1 MSIFLSLLMDNSENS
16 SLIDYHNIHRLKS
29 KRYDFLLTIYQKR
42 HTIFQLCQRGD
53 FIVFPEKRK
62 KLEAKGWKVGSADE
76 FLQLTPE
83 EVEYIELKLTLRKY
97 VKKHQ
102 SLRMG

>member
-1 MSIFLSLLMDNSENS
+1 M
-16 SLIDYHNIHRLKS
+16 
-29 KRYDFLLTIYQKR
+29 
-42 HTIFQLCQRGD
+42 
-53 FIVFPEKRK
+53 FPEKRK